1 MSLRKDK
8 SSEKNKA
15 YMRLA
20 LELAS
25 QNKGLTGLNPSVG
38 CVVTHKDEI
47 ISYGK
52 TDINGR
58 PHAEVAALKNNKINF
73 KNSYMYVTLEPCIHY
88 GKTPPCTNIII
99 KKNVKLVN
107 YSIEDFDKRT
117 AKKTKNVL
125 KKNNILARIGLIKNE
140 ANHFYKDY
148 KFSKFNDIPYVTGK
162 LAVSKNNKIYLFK
175 KKITNEHSHKVS
187 HLLRY
192 RNQAILTSYKTINS
206 DNPNLN
212 CRIQGL
218 EKFSPVKFIIDK
230 DLKTKINSNVLKPNS
245 NKTYIFHNKKDKNI
259 INKFKNKNAKL
270 IFMKI
275 ENNSFDLNTIL
286 KKIYSLGYANLLLE
300 SGPNLLKSF
309 LNNNLINDFYLFK
322 ADNKINSENSVAL
335 NSFIDLLSK
344 KFKKRSQIN
353 TFLDKEKLFR
363 YQ

>member
-1 MSLRKDK
+1 MSLKKDK
-8 SSEKNKA
+8 SLVKNKA
-15 YMRLA
+15 YMKLA
-20 LELAS
+20 LELAK

-38 CVVTHKDEI
+38 CVVTYKDEI

-52 TDINGR
+52 TNINGR
-58 PHAEVAALKNNKINF
+58 PHAEVVALKNNKIKF
-73 KNSYMYVTLEPCIHY
+73 KNTNMHVTLEPCIHY
-88 GKTPPCTNIII
+88 GQTPPCTNIII
-99 KKNVKLVN
+99 KKKIKTVS

-117 AKKTKNVL
+117 AKKTKRVL
-125 KKNNILARIGLIKNE
+125 KKNKILAKIGLIKNE
-140 ANHFYKDY
+140 INEFYKDY
-148 KFSKFNDIPYVTGK
+148 KFSKSNFLPYTTGK
-162 LAVSKNNKIYLFK
+162 LAVSKNNRIYLFK
-175 KKITNEHSHKVS
+175 KKITNIHSHKVS

-212 CRIQGL
+212 CRILGL

-230 DLKTKINSNVLKPNS
+230 DLKTKLNSNVLKIKS
-245 NKTYIFHNKKDKNI
+245 NKTYIFHNKKNKNI
-259 INKFKNKNAKL
+259 VNKFKNKNTKL
-270 IFMKI
+270 IFINTK
-275 ENNSFDLNTIL
+275 NNNFDLSIIL
-286 KKIYSLGYANLLLE
+286 KKIYSLGYANLLVE

-309 LNNNLINDFYLFK
+309 LKHNLINNFYLFK
-322 ADNKINSENSVAL
+322 ADNKINLKNSIAV

>member
-15 YMRLA
+15 FMRLA
-20 LELAS
+20 LELAN

-38 CVVTHKDEI
+38 CVVTYKDEI

-58 PHAEVAALKNNKINF
+58 PHAEVVALKNNKINF
-73 KNSYMYVTLEPCIHY
+73 KNSNMYVTLEPCIHY

-99 KKNVKLVN
+99 KKKIKLVN

-117 AKKTKNVL
+117 AKKTKSVL
-125 KKNNILARIGLIKNE
+125 KKNNILAKIGLIKNE
-140 ANHFYKDY
+140 ANQFYKDY

-162 LAVSKNNKIYLFK
+162 L
-175 KKITNEHSHKVS
+175 S

-230 DLKTKINSNVLKPNS
+230 DLKTKTNSNVLKPNS
-245 NKTYIFHNKKDKNI
+245 NKTYIFHNKKDKNM

-275 ENNSFDLNTIL
+275 ENNCFDLNTIL
-286 KKIYSLGYANLLLE
+286 KKIYSLGYANLLVE

-322 ADNKINSENSVAL
+322 ADNKINLKNSVAL

>member
-1 MSLRKDK
+1 MSLKKDK

-15 YMRLA
+15 FMRLA
-20 LELAS
+20 LELAN

-58 PHAEVAALKNNKINF
+58 PHAEVVALKNKKVNF
-73 KNSYMYVTLEPCIHY
+73 KNSNMYVTLEPCIHY
-88 GKTPPCTNIII
+88 GLTPPCTNIII
-99 KKNVKLVN
+99 KNKIKSVN

-117 AKKTKNVL
+117 AKKTKTVL
-125 KKNNILARIGLIKNE
+125 KKNKIFVKIGLCKKE
-140 ANHFYKDY
+140 VYEFYKDY
-148 KFSKFNDIPYVTGK
+148 KLSKSNGIPYITGK
-162 LAVSKNNKIYLFK
+162 LAVSKNNRIYLFK

-206 DNPNLN
+206 DNPSLN

-218 EKFSPVKFIIDK
+218 EKYSPVKFIIDK
-230 DLKTKINSNVLKPNS
+230 DLKTKINSNIFKSNS
-245 NKTYIFHNKKDKNI
+245 KKTYIFHNKKNKNI

-270 IFMKI
+270 IFMNLK
-275 ENNSFDLNTIL
+275 NNNFDLNEIL
-286 KKIYSLGYANLLLE
+286 NKIYSLGYANLLVE

-309 LNNNLINDFYLFK
+309 LKNNLINDFYLFK
-322 ADNKINSENSVAL
+322 ANNKINLKNSVTV
-335 NSFIDLLSK
+335 NSFVDLLTN
-344 KFKKRSQIN
+344 KFKKRLQIN

>member
-15 YMRLA
+15 FMRLA
-20 LELAS
+20 LELAN

-58 PHAEVAALKNNKINF
+58 PHAEVVALKNNKINF
-73 KNSYMYVTLEPCIHY
+73 KNTNMYVTLEPCIHY

-99 KKNVKLVN
+99 KKKIKLVN

-117 AKKTKNVL
+117 AKKTKSVL
-125 KKNNILARIGLIKNE
+125 KKNNILAKIGLIKNE
-140 ANHFYKDY
+140 ANQFYKDY

-162 LAVSKNNKIYLFK
+162 LAVSKNNRIYLFK

-230 DLKTKINSNVLKPNS
+230 DLKTKINSKVLKSNL
-245 NKTYIFHNKKDKNI
+245 NKTYIF
-259 INKFKNKNAKL
+259 
-270 IFMKI
+270 
-275 ENNSFDLNTIL
+275 
-286 KKIYSLGYANLLLE
+286 
-300 SGPNLLKSF
+300 
-309 LNNNLINDFYLFK
+309 
-322 ADNKINSENSVAL
+322 
-335 NSFIDLLSK
+335 
-344 KFKKRSQIN
+344 
-353 TFLDKEKLFR
+353 
-363 YQ
+363 

>member
-15 YMRLA
+15 FMRLA
-20 LELAS
+20 LELAN

-38 CVVTHKDEI
+38 CVITHKDEI
-47 ISYGK
+47 ISFGK

-58 PHAEVAALKNNKINF
+58 PHAEVVALKNNKINF
-73 KNSYMYVTLEPCIHY
+73 KNSNMYVTLEPCIHY

-99 KKNVKLVN
+99 KKKIKLVN

-117 AKKTKNVL
+117 AKKTKSVL
-125 KKNNILARIGLIKNE
+125 KKNNILAKIGLIKNE
-140 ANHFYKDY
+140 ANQFYKDY

-230 DLKTKINSNVLKPNS
+230 DLKTKINSKVLKLKS
-245 NKTYIFHNKKDKNI
+245 NKI
-259 INKFKNKNAKL
+259 KNKNAKL

-286 KKIYSLGYANLLLE
+286 KKIYSLGYANLLIE

-322 ADNKINSENSVAL
+322 ADNKINLKNSVAL